1 MPAELLVLKL
11 TAYEKRARDLRK
23 TESKSLDFPTWGTE
37 TSSPS
42 LVVRTVAKKN
52 FGLLNTDS

>member
-23 TESKSLDFPTWGTE
+23 TESNSLDFPTW
-37 TSSPS
+37 
-42 LVVRTVAKKN
+42 A
-52 FGLLNTDS
+52 GLKPAHRL